1 MLVPLKGY
9 GVNAPADLQ
18 VGELAVV
25 VAGELAMGGGN
36 LHIPKQLVY
45 NDVTAVVVVCLGFL
59 IQRRV
64 GHRRVMNTPLSVM

>member
-25 VAGELAMGGGN
+25 VAGELAMGGN

-45 NDVTAVVVVCLGFL
+45 NDVDAVVVACLGFL

-64 GHRRVMNTPLSVM
+64 GRRRVMNTPLSVM

>member
-25 VAGELAMGGGN
+25 VAGNGGGKSP
-36 LHIPKQLVY
+36 H
-45 NDVTAVVVVCLGFL
+45 T
-59 IQRRV
+59 
-64 GHRRVMNTPLSVM
+64 

>member
-9 GVNAPADLQ
+9 GVNVAVDLQ
-18 VGELAVV
+18 VGELAVM
-25 VAGELAMGGGN
+25 VAGELAMGGN

-45 NDVTAVVVVCLGFL
+45 NDVAAVVVGCLGFL

-64 GHRRVMNTPLSVM
+64 GHRRVVNTPLSVM